1 MKRLLFAI
9 AFGVS
14 GLVSAGQ
21 LEDANGLLRVKAYD
35 KALPMYSQLANAGNA
50 EAQFRLGEMY
60 WYGDGTAPD
69 LKLANAW
76 MQKAAVQG
84 HVGAKES
91 LAILKERDTRMADIA
106 YWTSG
111 YQGADLVSG
120 RFNCIAP
127 VIPSES
133 ATAGEIKA
141 TAKAYSAWQACYDGF
156 AANLHSV
163 MPPVKRIPADVLRLM
178 TPREGEQA
186 ITHLNMVFDGII
198 AQANQTALAVSS
210 RYVKWETTTQTRI
223 ADLNLSGKL
232 EYEILRQRHDER
244 QVQIYQNA
252 RQIPVTTVVTPPAP
266 AGK

>member
-1 MKRLLFAI
+1 MKRLLFIVALGI
-9 AFGVS
+9 S
-14 GLVSAGQ
+14 GLASAGQ
-21 LEDANGLLRVKAYD
+21 LDDANSLLRAKSYE
-35 KALPMYSQLANAGNA
+35 KALPLYAQLADAGNA

-60 WYGDGTAPD
+60 WYGDGTQPD
-69 LKLANAW
+69 LKMATAW
-76 MQKAAVQG
+76 MQKAAAQG
-84 HVGAKES
+84 HAGAKES
-91 LAILKERDTRMADIA
+91 LAIIKERETRMADIA

-111 YQGADLVSG
+111 YQGKDLVSG

-133 ATAGEIKA
+133 ATADEIRS
-141 TAKAYSAWQACYDGF
+141 TAKGYGAWQACYDGF
-156 AANLHSV
+156 AANLHSL

-186 ITHLNMVFDGII
+186 VTHLNMVFDGII

-210 RYVKWETTTQTRI
+210 RYVLWETRTQTRI

-252 RQIPVTTVVTPPAP
+252 RQIPVTPVVTQPAP